1 MANEFG
7 NKKKTKPVTKKPR
20 NDKSVGEDTQKK
32 KIRKMVKSM
41 P

>member
-1 MANEFG
+1 MASEFG

-20 NDKSVGEDTQKK
+20 NDRSVSEGTHKAK
-32 KIRKMVKSM
+32 VRKMVKSM